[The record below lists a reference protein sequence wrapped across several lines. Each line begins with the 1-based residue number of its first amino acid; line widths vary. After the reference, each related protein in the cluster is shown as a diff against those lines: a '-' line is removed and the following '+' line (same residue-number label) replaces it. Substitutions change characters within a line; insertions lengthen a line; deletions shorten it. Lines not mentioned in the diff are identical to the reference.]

1 MGNELFII
9 KNSSMKKT
17 LVISAFICCVKT
29 RLAENQERYGFDVY
43 ELDSDAYEKTIV
55 GKMNIS
61 MM

>member
-1 MGNELFII
+1 
-9 KNSSMKKT
+9 MKKT

-43 ELDSDAYEKTIV
+43 DLDSDAYEKTMV